1 MENVTRTL
9 VAELGIGR
17 EKTHFGSVTD
27 LCRGLGLG
35 YYGNTEEEKGKE
47 ILTELY

>member
-27 LCRGLGLG
+27 LCRGLGLDF
-35 YYGNTEEEKGKE
+35 GNTEEQKGKK
-47 ILTELY
+47 IWTELY

>member
-9 VAELGIGR
+9 VAELGIER
-17 EKTHFGSVTD
+17 EKKTRFGSVTE
-27 LCRGLGLG
+27 LCRGLGLD
-35 YYGNTEEEKGKE
+35 YGNTEGQKEK